1 MSLAATSFAEV
12 SLDDKYTKEEGRI
25 FVNGVQALVRL
36 PLLQKQRDR
45 DAGLNTGGFISGY
58 RGSPLGGYDQAMWKA
73 NKFLKQND
81 ITFQPGLNEDLAA
94 AAIWGSQQVTM
105 FPGAEYDGVFGLWYG
120 KGPGVDRTGDA
131 FKHGNYAGTSKHGG
145 VLVLTGDDHAAKSST
160 LPHQSEHAFMGAMIP
175 VLNPSS
181 IQEYL
186 DMGLMGIAMSR
197 YSGCWVAFKT
207 ITETVESSVSVSV
220 DPDRVKIVEP
230 DDFEM
235 PEDGLSIRWPDPPL
249 EQESRLLHHKLYAVL
264 AFARA
269 NKLDRI
275 ELDSPNP
282 RLGIMATGK
291 AYGDVRQALN
301 DLGIDEVTAAKIGIR
316 VYKVGMSWPLE
327 KEGAR
332 AFAEGLEEVLVVE
345 EKRAFI
351 ENQLKEQLYNWKED
365 TRPRVVGKFDEEG
378 NWLLDA
384 KTELTPAQVARAI
397 ASRIKRF
404 HTSQAIDERL
414 AFLENK
420 ERVLAGD
427 PATLARLPYF
437 CSGCPHNTSTKV
449 PDGSFAMAGIGCH
462 YMAVWMNRNTLT
474 ATHMGAEG
482 TPWIGMSPFTS
493 TKHMFQNLGDGTYFH
508 SGYLAIRAS
517 VAAGV
522 NITYKILYNDATA
535 MTGGQPHE
543 GEVSVPEIAWQVHS
557 EGVKKVVIVSDEPEK
572 YTLGTD
578 LPPGITFHH
587 RKHLD
592 PVQRDLRDTEGTT
605 VMIYDQTC
613 AAEKRR
619 RRKRGKFPDPAKRAF
634 INDAVCEGCGD
645 CSVQSNC
652 LSVEPLETEF
662 GRKRVI
668 NQSSCNK
675 DYSCV
680 TGFCPS
686 FVTVHGGNVRKPKS
700 EVASNQGPMMDL
712 PEPEACSTTEPYNML
727 VTGVGGTGVVT
738 IGALLGMAA
747 HIEGKGVSV
756 LDMTGLAQKGGAVIT
771 HVRISD
777 NADDIHTA
785 RLGAGS
791 ADAVLGCDMVVAG
804 SFDALAKMQNG
815 STRAVINSHETPTA
829 GFTLDN
835 EVQFP
840 GDHFKQMIRE
850 NTGDNLVDFVDA
862 TKLATALIGDSIATN
877 LFTLGYAYQR
887 GMVPVS
893 GAAIEK
899 AIELNG
905 VSVDTSL
912 DTFRWGRTAAFDQK
926 AAEAAAAPAMPVVEE
941 LPVSPTLE
949 HLVSRR
955 ASELVKY
962 QDEALATRYRDFV
975 SRVEKIEKEKG
986 KGLAGLAEAVAKN
999 YFKLLAYKDEYEV
1012 ARLYSDPAFMEKIRV
1027 QFGGDYTLRF
1037 HLAPPLLARPDP
1049 LTGKVEKMEFG
1060 PWMLKAFGLLAKL
1073 KGLRGGTFD
1082 LFGYTEERKT
1092 ERQLITDYEVTV
1104 AKLLDGLTTVNHPL
1118 AVLIASVPEHIR
1130 GYGRVKQDQLAT
1142 AKARE
1147 AELLAEFNDPA
1158 PVVSAAE

>member
-1 MSLAATSFAEV
+1 MSVAAQSFAEV

-45 DAGLNTGGFISGY
+45 AAGLNTGGFISGY

-73 NKFLKQND
+73 EKFLRQND
-81 ITFQPGLNEDLAA
+81 IKFQPGLNEDLAA
-94 AAIWGSQQVTM
+94 ASVWGSQQVTM
-105 FPGAEYDGVFGLWYG
+105 FPGAEYDGVFGIWYG

-220 DPDRVKIVEP
+220 DPDRVQIIEP
-230 DDFEM
+230 EDFEM

-269 NKLDRI
+269 NKLDRV

-282 RLGIMATGK
+282 RFGIMATGK

-301 DLGIDEVTAAKIGIR
+301 DLGIDEATAAEIGIR

-365 TRPRVVGKFDEEG
+365 TRPRVVGKFDEDG

-384 KTELTPAQVARAI
+384 KSELTPAQVARAI
-397 ASRIKRF
+397 AARIKKF
-404 HTSQAIDERL
+404 HQSSAIDERL

-462 YMAVWMNRNTLT
+462 YMAVWMDRSTLT

-482 TPWIGMSPFTS
+482 TPWIGMAPFTS

-557 EGVKKVVIVSDEPEK
+557 EGVKKIVIVSDEPEK
-572 YTLGTD
+572 YGAGAG
-578 LPPGITFHH
+578 LPSGITFHH

-592 PVQRDLRDTEGTT
+592 PVQRELREMQGTT

-634 INDAVCEGCGD
+634 INDAVCDGCGD

-652 LSVEPLETEF
+652 LSVEPLETVF

-700 EVASNQGPMMDL
+700 DVAANQGPMLDL
-712 PEPEACSTTEPYNML
+712 PEPEAVSTTEPYNML

-756 LDMTGLAQKGGAVIT
+756 LDMTGLAQKGGAVMT

-785 RLGAGS
+785 RLGAGA

-829 GFTLDN
+829 GFTQDN
-835 EVQFP
+835 ELQFP
-840 GDHFKQMIRE
+840 GDHFKQMIKE
-850 NTGDNLVDFVDA
+850 NTGDNLVDFIDA
-862 TKLATALIGDSIATN
+862 TKLATALIGDAIATN

-905 VSVDTSL
+905 VSVETGL
-912 DTFRWGRTAAFDQK
+912 DTFRWGRTAAFDLK
-926 AAEAAAAPAMPVVEE
+926 AAEAAAAPAMPIVEE
-941 LPVSPTLE
+941 LTTSPTLE
-949 HLVSRR
+949 HIVARR
-955 ASELVKY
+955 SDELVQY
-962 QDEALATRYRDFV
+962 QDAAYAERYRAFV
-975 SRVEKIEKEKG
+975 AHVAVVEKEKG
-986 KGLAGLAEAVAKN
+986 KGLAGLAEAVARN

-1012 ARLYSDPAFMEKIRV
+1012 ARLFTDPAFMEKIKL
-1027 QFGGDYTLRF
+1027 QFGGDYTLKF
-1037 HLAPPLLARPDP
+1037 HMAPPLLARPDP
-1049 LTGKVEKMEFG
+1049 LTGKIEKMEFG
-1060 PWMLKAFGLLAKL
+1060 PWMMKAFGLLAKL

-1082 LFGYTEERKT
+1082 IFGYTEERKT
-1092 ERQLITDYEVTV
+1092 ERQLIVDYEQTV
-1104 AKLLDGLTTVNHPL
+1104 LRLLDGLTTQNHSL
-1118 AVLIASVPEHIR
+1118 AVLVASVPEHIR
-1130 GYGRVKQDQLAT
+1130 GFGRVKQEQLAT
-1142 AKARE
+1142 AKTRE
-1147 AELLAEFNDPA
+1147 ADLLAEFENPTPNA
-1158 PVVSAAE
+1158 SAA

>member
-1 MSLAATSFAEV
+1 MSLAEV
-12 SLDDKYTKEEGRI
+12 SLDDKYTREEGRI
-25 FVNGVQALVRL
+25 YVNGVQALVRL

-45 DAGLNTGGFISGY
+45 AAGLNTGGFISGY
-58 RGSPLGGYDQAMWKA
+58 RGSPLGGYDQALWKA
-73 NKFLKQND
+73 GKYLKQND

-94 AAIWGSQQVTM
+94 AAVWGSQQVTM

-120 KGPGVDRTGDA
+120 KGPGVDRSGDA
-131 FKHGNYAGTSKHGG
+131 FKHANYAGTSKHGG

-181 IQEYL
+181 VQEYL

-207 ITETVESSVSVSV
+207 ITETVDSSVSVSV
-220 DPDRVKIVEP
+220 DPDRVQIVEP

-235 PEDGLSIRWPDPPL
+235 PEGGLSIRWPDPPL
-249 EQESRLLHHKLYAVL
+249 AQEARLQQHKLYAAL

-275 ELDSPNP
+275 EMDSPTP

-291 AYGDVRQALN
+291 AYGDVRQALI
-301 DLGIDEVTAAKIGIR
+301 DLGIDDDTAARIGIR

-327 KEGAR
+327 REGAR

-351 ENQLKEQLYNWKED
+351 ENQLKEQLYNWNED
-365 TRPRVVGKFDEEG
+365 ARPRVVGKFDEDG

-384 KTELTPAQVARAI
+384 NSELTPAKIARAI
-397 ASRIKRF
+397 AGRVARF
-404 HTSQAIDERL
+404 HSSSVVDERL
-414 AFLENK
+414 AFLEKK
-420 ERVLAGD
+420 EHALTSD

-437 CSGCPHNTSTKV
+437 CSGCPHNTSTRV
-449 PDGSFAMAGIGCH
+449 PEGSFAMAGIGCH
-462 YMAVWMNRNTLT
+462 YMSVWMNRNTLT

-482 TPWIGMSPFTS
+482 APWIGMAPFTS

-508 SGYLAIRAS
+508 SGYLAIRAAL
-517 VAAGV
+517 AAKV
-522 NITYKILYNDATA
+522 NITYKILFNDAVA
-535 MTGGQPHE
+535 MTGGQAHD
-543 GEVSVPEIAWQVHS
+543 GDITVPEIAWQVHS
-557 EGVKKVVIVSDEPEK
+557 EGVEKLVIVSDEPEK
-572 YTLGTD
+572 YPLGTSF
-578 LPPGITFHH
+578 PPGVTFHH

-592 PVQRDLRDTEGTT
+592 PVQKELRDTPGTT

-619 RRKRGKFPDPAKRAF
+619 RRKRGEFPDPAKRAF

-675 DYSCV
+675 DFSCV

-700 EVASNQGPMMDL
+700 EAASNSGPMQDL
-712 PEPEACSTTEPYNML
+712 PEPETASTSEPYNLL

-756 LDMTGLAQKGGAVIT
+756 LDMTGLAQKGGAVMT

-835 EVQFP
+835 EVSFP

-862 TKLATALIGDSIATN
+862 TKLATALIGDAIATN

-887 GMVPVS
+887 GMVPLS

-905 VSVDTSL
+905 VAVETSL
-912 DTFRWGRTAAFDQK
+912 DTFRWGRTAAFDIK
-926 AAEAAAAPAMPVVEE
+926 AAEAAAAPAMPVVED
-941 LPVSPTLE
+941 LPIAPTLAYI
-949 HLVSRR
+949 VARR
-955 ASELVKY
+955 SNELVKY
-962 QDEALATRYRDFV
+962 QDQAYAERYQQLV
-975 SRVEKIEKEKG
+975 ARVEQVEKEKG
-986 KGLAGLAEAVAKN
+986 KGLTGLAEAVARN
-999 YFKLLAYKDEYEV
+999 YYKLLAYKDEYEV
-1012 ARLYSDPAFMEKIRV
+1012 ARLYTDPAFMEKIRA
-1027 QFGGDYTLRF
+1027 QFGGDYSLRF
-1037 HLAPPLLARPDP
+1037 HMAPPLFARPDP
-1049 LTGKVEKMEFG
+1049 VTGKIEKSEFG
-1060 PWMLKAFGLLAKL
+1060 PWMMKAFGLLAKL
-1073 KGLRGGTFD
+1073 KGLRGGAFD
-1082 LFGYTEERKT
+1082 IFGYTEERKT
-1092 ERQLITDYEVTV
+1092 ERQLILDYEKTV
-1104 AKLLDGLTTVNHPL
+1104 ADLLDGLTTENHPT
-1118 AVLIASVPEHIR
+1118 AILIASVPEHIR
-1130 GYGRVKQDQLAT
+1130 GFGRIMEEQLAS

-1147 AELLAEFNDPA
+1147 VGLLAEFQNPT
-1158 PVVSAAE
+1158 PHVSAAE

>member
-1 MSLAATSFAEV
+1 
-12 SLDDKYTKEEGRI
+12 
-25 FVNGVQALVRL
+25 
-36 PLLQKQRDR
+36 
-45 DAGLNTGGFISGY
+45 
-58 RGSPLGGYDQAMWKA
+58 
-73 NKFLKQND
+73 
-81 ITFQPGLNEDLAA
+81 
-94 AAIWGSQQVTM
+94 
-105 FPGAEYDGVFGLWYG
+105 
-120 KGPGVDRTGDA
+120 
-131 FKHGNYAGTSKHGG
+131 
-145 VLVLTGDDHAAKSST
+145 
-160 LPHQSEHAFMGAMIP
+160 
-175 VLNPSS
+175 
-181 IQEYL
+181 
-186 DMGLMGIAMSR
+186 
-197 YSGCWVAFKT
+197 
-207 ITETVESSVSVSV
+207 
-220 DPDRVKIVEP
+220 
-230 DDFEM
+230 
-235 PEDGLSIRWPDPPL
+235 
-249 EQESRLLHHKLYAVL
+249 
-264 AFARA
+264 
-269 NKLDRI
+269 
-275 ELDSPNP
+275 
-282 RLGIMATGK
+282 
-291 AYGDVRQALN
+291 
-301 DLGIDEVTAAKIGIR
+301 
-316 VYKVGMSWPLE
+316 
-327 KEGAR
+327 
-332 AFAEGLEEVLVVE
+332 
-345 EKRAFI
+345 
-351 ENQLKEQLYNWKED
+351 
-365 TRPRVVGKFDEEG
+365 
-378 NWLLDA
+378 
-384 KTELTPAQVARAI
+384 
-397 ASRIKRF
+397 
-404 HTSQAIDERL
+404 
-414 AFLENK
+414 
-420 ERVLAGD
+420 
-427 PATLARLPYF
+427 
-437 CSGCPHNTSTKV
+437 
-449 PDGSFAMAGIGCH
+449 
-462 YMAVWMNRNTLT
+462 MNRSTLT

-572 YTLGTD
+572 YTLGTEF
-578 LPPGITFHH
+578 PPGVTFHH

-592 PVQRDLRDTEGTT
+592 PVQRELRDTDGTT

-912 DTFRWGRTAAFDQK
+912 DTFRWGRTAAFDLK

-955 ASELVKY
+955 ASELIKY

-975 SRVEKIEKEKG
+975 SRVEKVEKEKG

-1012 ARLYSDPAFMEKIRV
+1012 ARLYSDPAFIEKIRV

-1049 LTGKVEKMEFG
+1049 LTGKIEKMEFG

-1092 ERQLITDYEVTV
+1092 ERQLITDYEDTV

-1130 GYGRVKQDQLAT
+1130 GFGRVKQDQLAT
-1142 AKARE
+1142 AKTRE
-1147 AELLAEFNDPA
+1147 EELLAEFNNPA
-1158 PVVSAAE
+1158 PIVSAAE